1 MATNKKPTVKKP
13 QDLVSSVAKDLGKAT
28 AAGKQSTKI
37 AKDIASVKI
46 PAVPAVKTPTTIYE
60 PATGNPSVTTPS
72 TFGIP
77 GIPGTPVE
85 PTSVKLPASSPMGG
99 VDTVYGGMSVG
110 SKTGATLQSG
120 NAGSQLTRDERD
132 AYALVRFTF
141 QQYGLE
147 ELVPAIEDLM
157 KNDVGPREA
166 EVRLKTDPKYNK
178 DAQGNPI
185 GYAKRFAGNAARTK
199 AGLNALSESEYLALE
214 DSYSQVLKSY
224 GQQSYL
230 GTDTA
235 TKRAK
240 AAEFIAADMSPVE
253 LKDRVDM
260 AVNRVQNADP
270 NIKQAFK
277 MFYPGLQDSDL
288 VSFLLAPRESLPQIT
303 EKVKASEI
311 AGAAMQFGFMPGVPT
326 QAQISQIEA
335 LPEASRAATL
345 QGLQSAYAT
354 EFINRATELAR
365 SGVDREEAVAGYQAI
380 AGGLEQGQKIA
391 KRFGGQY
398 TLKEAEAEIF
408 QGNVAAEKKRKRF
421 ASLERAAFGGQTGVT
436 QGALGTSGRGS
447 F

>member
-13 QDLVSSVAKDLGKAT
+13 EDLVSSVAKDLGKAT
-28 AAGKQSTKI
+28 AASKQSTKI

-46 PAVPAVKTPTTIYE
+46 PVVPATTSILVGGNVIPVNQPPTTTSTPT
-60 PATGNPSVTTPS
+60 ANSVSPN
-72 TFGIP
+72 IP
-77 GIPGTPVE
+77 FID
-85 PTSVKLPASSPMGG
+85 SFRPASPTDSKPAVGVTAPEFLPPEMKKPVSSEGG
-99 VDTVYGGMSVG
+99 
-110 SKTGATLQSG
+110 
-120 NAGSQLTRDERD
+120 LTRDKRD

-185 GYAKRFAGNAARTK
+185 GYAKRFAGNTARTK

-240 AAEFIAADMSPVE
+240 AAELIAADMSPVE

-260 AVNRVQNADP
+260 AVNRVENADP
-270 NIKQAFK
+270 NIKKAFK

-335 LPEASRAATL
+335 LPEASRATTL
-345 QGLQSAYAT
+345 QGLQSAYAQ
-354 EFINRATELAR
+354 EFISRATELAR
-365 SGVDREEAVAGYQAI
+365 SGVDRAQAVAGYQAI

-391 KRFGGQY
+391 QRFGGDY